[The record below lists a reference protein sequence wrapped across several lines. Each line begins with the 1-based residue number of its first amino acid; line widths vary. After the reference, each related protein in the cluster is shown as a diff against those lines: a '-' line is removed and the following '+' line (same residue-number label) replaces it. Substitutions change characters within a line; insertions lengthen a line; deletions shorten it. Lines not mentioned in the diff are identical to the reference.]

1 MTDPGG
7 DGGGTVGASMG
18 GSVKSFEPFF
28 KMWSEWLSNN
38 MGPMTTVPGASLPW
52 LTKPSVTTGEET
64 KPLPQG
70 AMANDPLLAVID
82 KVWDA
87 NPLRNIMPLDWAEIT
102 RALQTIWMRELSNPQ
117 RAMQVATEY
126 NQRLFQ
132 TTMNVWTDTAS
143 RFWGLQQREEEEEEE
158 EGSSDPRFSA
168 PEWESNPFY
177 AMLKESYFL
186 ATEYLLN
193 EAKETDG
200 QGDSAEQ
207 QRLEFHLRQFVEAMA
222 PVNFLFTNPEVAKR
236 AFETGGASLVEGA
249 RNLLSDVQDGSLSMV
264 DAEAFEVGENL

>member
-1 MTDPGG
+1 MSMADSGG
-7 DGGGTVGASMG
+7 SGGSMVGAPMG
-18 GSVKSFEPFF
+18 SPGMAFEPFF
-28 KMWSEWLSNN
+28 KMWSEWMTNN

-52 LTKPSVTTGEET
+52 LTKPGVTTGEET

-70 AMANDPLLAVID
+70 AMANDPLLSAID
-82 KVWDA
+82 QVWDA
-87 NPLRNIMPLDWAEIT
+87 NPLRNIVPLDWAEII
-102 RALQTIWMRELSNPQ
+102 RALQTLWMREMSNPQ
-117 RAMQVATEY
+117 RVVQKATEY

-132 TTMNVWTDTAS
+132 TTMNIWTDAAS
-143 RFWGLQQREEEEEEE
+143 RFWGLQEREEEEEEE
-158 EGSSDPRFSA
+158 DNSDPRFSA
-168 PEWESNPFY
+168 PEWESNPYY

-236 AFETGGASLVEGA
+236 AFETGGASLIEGA

-264 DAEAFEVGENL
+264 DAAAF